1 MKYFF
6 KTLTLAVLISL
17 VASLFLLSFKAE
29 EPQDSAPVLVET
41 QQITDNLSN
50 PEEIKEYPV
59 TVAEKGDLRITLAG
73 LQERWDGYTYHWHA
87 TLFAEDKTTV
97 ITKES
102 VRGYCGIEGY
112 ATTLSLP
119 DMEAGTYYL
128 QMTSVAYQNPLMA
141 TFTDASYQ
149 ISITPFYH
157 SVPETPAS
165 DKLKTVSKA
174 GEVICKIED
183 TVYVKLN
190 DGEALRRTMED
201 LASLFP
207 AVSSV
212 SVVPVGLSA
221 HREGLCP
228 LQPVGPAEAKAM
240 LEIIGAFGESMLEKY
255 GTRVFYAADELFL
268 KAGEP
273 IPEVLYYE
281 DFPQIENGVGMMASF
296 EQEVED
302 VSAPVRRA
310 VRPFSIATGMAAME
324 FVKKMVAKLVETCD
338 TEYTVYGVK
347 NKFFGESI
355 DVAGL
360 ITGGDIAA
368 QLRGK
373 PLGERLLIPTSML
386 RYESDVFLDDMTL
399 AQVQDAV
406 GIPVIPVK
414 NDGEDFLH
422 KLFGL

>member
-6 KTLTLAVLISL
+6 KTLTLAVLVSL

-50 PEEIKEYPV
+50 PEEIKQYPV
-59 TVAEKGDLRITLAG
+59 TVAEKGDLMITLAG

-157 SVPETPAS
+157 SVPESPAS

-190 DGEALRRTMED
+190 DGEAL
-201 LASLFP
+201 A
-207 AVSSV
+207 AVCYTSSGKI
-212 SVVPVGLSA
+212 VPVLVSEN
-221 HREGLCP
+221 REAVAYYCSKDGKTYQSNGSTTYVEDADYYATYVGQTSSRYSGDETP
-228 LQPVGPAEAKAM
+228 L
-240 LEIIGAFGESMLEKY
+240 Y
-255 GTRVFYAADELFL
+255 YAAHGD
-268 KAGEP
+268 
-273 IPEVLYYE
+273 
-281 DFPQIENGVGMMASF
+281 
-296 EQEVED
+296 VED
-302 VSAPVRRA
+302 ILMQRDWEILGWWEYFWKYYDVWVYIGGA
-310 VRPFSIATGMAAME
+310 V
-324 FVKKMVAKLVETCD
+324 LVILVFCFICR
-338 TEYTVYGVK
+338 G
-347 NKFFGESI
+347 GSGGGG
-355 DVAGL
+355 GL
-360 ITGGDIAA
+360 N
-368 QLRGK
+368 
-373 PLGERLLIPTSML
+373 
-386 RYESDVFLDDMTL
+386 DMTGDEPWT
-399 AQVQDAV
+399 VITDAL
-406 GIPVIPVK
+406 I
-414 NDGEDFLH
+414 DGM
-422 KLFGL
+422 

>member
-6 KTLTLAVLISL
+6 KTLTLAVLVSL

-59 TVAEKGDLRITLAG
+59 TVAEKGDLMITLAG

-165 DKLKTVSKA
+165 
-174 GEVICKIED
+174 
-183 TVYVKLN
+183 
-190 DGEALRRTMED
+190 
-201 LASLFP
+201 
-207 AVSSV
+207 
-212 SVVPVGLSA
+212 VPVLGFVLLRLHPYS
-221 HREGLCP
+221 EGARYPYLWQHLPEKACAVPHQQRLPCP
-228 LQPVGPAEAKAM
+228 
-240 LEIIGAFGESMLEKY
+240 
-255 GTRVFYAADELFL
+255 
-268 KAGEP
+268 
-273 IPEVLYYE
+273 
-281 DFPQIENGVGMMASF
+281 
-296 EQEVED
+296 
-302 VSAPVRRA
+302 
-310 VRPFSIATGMAAME
+310 
-324 FVKKMVAKLVETCD
+324 
-338 TEYTVYGVK
+338 VY
-347 NKFFGESI
+347 
-355 DVAGL
+355 
-360 ITGGDIAA
+360 
-368 QLRGK
+368 
-373 PLGERLLIPTSML
+373 
-386 RYESDVFLDDMTL
+386 
-399 AQVQDAV
+399 
-406 GIPVIPVK
+406 
-414 NDGEDFLH
+414 
-422 KLFGL
+422 